1 MKTPKAR
8 SLLKIK
14 YSIHLELTILCLAIL
29 LISSMGIG
37 LFSFFTAKK
46 ELDLS
51 GQIILK
57 NGVKMAR
64 EAINQ
69 KVKMVGSGLQS
80 LPNAQEDIKEFVLGP
95 KRSDGTRPINRTIDL
110 GKNGY
115 IFILSRNADE
125 IAHPSI
131 EGQNTWLTKDMSGR
145 DFYVA
150 QDIIKRALNG
160 GGFTY
165 YSWKYP
171 YSEEIVPKVAYA
183 EYDPNWDWII
193 VSSSYM
199 DDFNRGAYRIVG
211 VILYT
216 FLALLA
222 FGLVMIYWIS
232 RHISRPLR
240 SIAETM
246 DQFDAGHSDQPR
258 IQLKHRNEIGLLA
271 SSFNQMA
278 QNLTDEYGRRV
289 ATENEKDR
297 MFDELLRSKEKF
309 QKVFQHAADA
319 IGLIRL
325 QDGEF
330 LEVNDAFYSIF
341 RLQPLQVIGHS
352 SIEFKLWASNDE
364 RALVYEKLTRDE
376 RVENLITLWQTA
388 EGQIRTGLLSTEVIE
403 INRERCIIFVWH
415 DYTDRKA
422 AEDAL
427 LKAYDSMEQK
437 VQQRTVELAIEK
449 DRAEAA
455 SKAKSVFLANISHEL
470 RTPLNAILGFSQIMA
485 RDPYFPENYREK
497 LGIILKSGDHLLNL
511 INNVLDLARIES
523 GRNSIEYKDF
533 DIGGMLNE
541 IILML
546 RVKAEAKGIELFI
559 DQSSSFPRFVNTDPV
574 KLRQIIINIAGN
586 AVKFT
591 QRGHVSI
598 KLSLQGHMNEAKK
611 MVLLFEI
618 SDTGPG
624 VPSEDLDRIFSPFEQ
639 STASSDAAS
648 TGLGLAI
655 AREYINMLGGSI
667 TVASEVGKGTTF
679 RFHVSCEEVDAEH
692 IEEITNEKAVIAG
705 FEGADHY
712 KVLIVEDNFENR
724 LFLRQLL
731 EPQGFELMVAENGFE
746 AIALVEEF
754 RPHLILMDRRMP
766 AMDGIEATREI
777 RRMALL
783 PEPKIIAVTA
793 HAYAEEQQEMLD
805 AGCDAF
811 LKKPIREQELFHA
824 ISSQLGIGCRYCQT
838 VDSMRSSVPM
848 NEPHGEEWTV
858 RIPEELKEALR
869 WAVLVADLDEIL
881 ELILKLAEI
890 DQNTANVLN
899 ALAQRYEYEA
909 ILEKLD

>member
-511 INNVLDLARIES
+511 INNVLDLARIDQAGTPS
-523 GRNSIEYKDF
+523 NTR
-533 DIGGMLNE
+533 
-541 IILML
+541 IL
-546 RVKAEAKGIELFI
+546 
-559 DQSSSFPRFVNTDPV
+559 T
-574 KLRQIIINIAGN
+574 
-586 AVKFT
+586 
-591 QRGHVSI
+591 
-598 KLSLQGHMNEAKK
+598 
-611 MVLLFEI
+611 
-618 SDTGPG
+618 
-624 VPSEDLDRIFSPFEQ
+624 
-639 STASSDAAS
+639 
-648 TGLGLAI
+648 
-655 AREYINMLGGSI
+655 
-667 TVASEVGKGTTF
+667 
-679 RFHVSCEEVDAEH
+679 
-692 IEEITNEKAVIAG
+692 
-705 FEGADHY
+705 
-712 KVLIVEDNFENR
+712 
-724 LFLRQLL
+724 
-731 EPQGFELMVAENGFE
+731 
-746 AIALVEEF
+746 
-754 RPHLILMDRRMP
+754 
-766 AMDGIEATREI
+766 
-777 RRMALL
+777 
-783 PEPKIIAVTA
+783 
-793 HAYAEEQQEMLD
+793 
-805 AGCDAF
+805 
-811 LKKPIREQELFHA
+811 
-824 ISSQLGIGCRYCQT
+824 
-838 VDSMRSSVPM
+838 
-848 NEPHGEEWTV
+848 
-858 RIPEELKEALR
+858 
-869 WAVLVADLDEIL
+869 LVAC
-881 ELILKLAEI
+881 
-890 DQNTANVLN
+890 
-899 ALAQRYEYEA
+899 
-909 ILEKLD
+909 